1 MSEEFII
8 YGLMAVSIPL
18 MILHAWAE
26 GQCTKLD
33 VTNERRDPMSLEDD
47 YGSNRGWY
55 WRWKIIS
62 IPAALLAAPG
72 LLLLGASFIALIS
85 YG

>member
-1 MSEEFII
+1 MNYFFV
-8 YGLMAVSIPL
+8 YGLMAASIPL
-18 MILHAWAE
+18 MILHGWAE
-26 GQCTKLD
+26 DQCTKLD
-33 VTNERRDPMSLEDD
+33 VATGRRDSMALVDD

-72 LLLLGASFIALIS
+72 LLLWGATFLVLMS
-85 YG
+85 Y

>member
-1 MSEEFII
+1 MSSEFII
-8 YGLMAVSIPL
+8 YGLMAASIPL
-18 MILHAWAE
+18 MILHGWAE
-26 GQCTKLD
+26 DQCTNLD
-33 VTNERRDPMSLEDD
+33 VATSRRDQMALADD

-72 LLLLGASFIALIS
+72 LLLMAASFLALMF
-85 YG
+85 